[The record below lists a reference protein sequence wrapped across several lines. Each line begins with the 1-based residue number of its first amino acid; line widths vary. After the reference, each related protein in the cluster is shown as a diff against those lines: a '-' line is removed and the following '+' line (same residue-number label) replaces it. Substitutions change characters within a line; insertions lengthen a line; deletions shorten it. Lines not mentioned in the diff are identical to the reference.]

1 MRDFWKSSSSWLKPK
16 SWRRKD
22 EARHDQGEEQDNLLP
37 PKRSRRQTW
46 LMSDGLRRSNKLR
59 PSSIAVDGRFSGF
72 DFGFGDSGDAGDGR
86 NNHNHNHNHSS
97 NRGSAYL
104 EFLVGDSSHSSTEK
118 VEFRD
123 PTNVRYSSFFDHM
136 VSWDRFM

>member
-1 MRDFWKSSSSWLKPK
+1 MRDFWKVSSSWLKPK
-16 SWRRKD
+16 SRYRNSSSTSD
-22 EARHDQGEEQDNLLP
+22 EDHNDEEQHNLLP

-46 LMSDGLRRSNKLR
+46 LMGDGLRRSSKSR
-59 PSSIAVDGRFSGF
+59 PSSIALDGLFNNGLDAGTTSAAG
-72 DFGFGDSGDAGDGR
+72 AGDGR
-86 NNHNHNHNHSS
+86 NKRAST
-97 NRGSAYL
+97 YL
-104 EFLVGDSSHSSTEK
+104 EFLSGDSSHSSGEK